1 MTTAMHDGTKFSRLP
16 RWMRQIGMMT
26 TTALAGALSVVM
38 AAPHAAADSSSYQP
52 ALDQLLDAMQQ
63 AANYDAALP
72 FATPDSDAMLMTG
85 LQNTNYELLS
95 AGLSRVT
102 ELFNGVFF
110 QSPEAIAGDAADSR
124 QYFQFFTPDIYYH
137 ATAGLAPGAT
147 YELTGTV
154 GKGTEGLAIATEAIT
169 GSTAVSK
176 ESLELDHGLVV
187 NPDGTFTVDIGP
199 TEPSGAVN
207 FINDTDATTNGDAS
221 LLIRDVLGDWAQGPG
236 SISIHCVSD
245 CPAFFSIPSTGIF
258 PGADGSGAEIGSLAG
273 TSTTQAASGG
283 SLLTT
288 LFTAFSNI
296 VGPFNQENMD
306 LAKVAGIELS
316 PNTMSAL
323 APETS
328 VFATGLPSA
337 DVSGGNF
344 DLKPDEALIVQVP
357 DVPSGYSGIE
367 LMNVFGAAL
376 PYTLAQTTL
385 NNTTAFADPDGSTY
399 YVVSA
404 TNPGVA
410 NWLDSNGVSSGE
422 IFARFENLPDGTDP
436 TGAVSTEVV
445 PVADVASYLPP
456 DTPTVSPAEY
466 AADMSQRVLSYDYA
480 LDVSREHAQPDWV
493 IQELLM
499 HGLQGVMGTDNFT
512 AVFGSDPATPL
523 ELRFTPALEPDW
535 SAVDHDIITNPVGS
549 LEAIFQNLPLVASDI
564 KLPVELAMGQTV
576 LSLLLPNQLGSL
588 LNDTVFDPN
597 TGIIAGFLNA
607 RDDLATAIL
616 TANNDFPTELGSVAT
631 AEWANMPELIQS
643 TGSTLLADLAAL
655 INPADL
661 FAT

>member
-1 MTTAMHDGTKFSRLP
+1 MAATG
-16 RWMRQIGMMT
+16 
-26 TTALAGALSVVM
+26 LAGALLM
-38 AAPHAAADSSSYQP
+38 MIPAPQATADTPSYQP

-63 AANYDAALP
+63 AVANDSALP

-85 LQNTNYELLS
+85 LENTNYELLS

-102 ELFNGVFF
+102 ELFDGVFF
-110 QSPEAIAGDAADSR
+110 QSPEVVAGDAADSR

-154 GKGTEGLAIATEAIT
+154 GKGTEALAIATEAIT

-187 NPDGTFTVDIGP
+187 NPDGIFTIDIGP

-236 SISIHCVSD
+236 SISIQCVSD

-258 PGADGSGAEIGSLAG
+258 PSADTATADIDSLTGA
-273 TSTTQAASGG
+273 STTQITSVD

-288 LFTAFSNI
+288 LFTAFGNI
-296 VGPFNQENMD
+296 VGPFNQENMG
-306 LAKVAGIELS
+306 LAEVAGDEL
-316 PNTMSAL
+316 PANTMSPL

-337 DVSGGNF
+337 EVSGGNF
-344 DLKPDEALIVQVP
+344 DLDPSEALIVKVP
-357 DVPSGYSGIE
+357 DVAAAYSGIE

-385 NNTTAFADPDGSTY
+385 NNITAFDDPDGYSY

-410 NWLDSNGVSSGE
+410 NWLDSNGVTSGE

-436 TGAVSTEVV
+436 TGLPVTTELV
-445 PVADVASYLPP
+445 PVADVASYLPA

-466 AADMSQRVLSYDYA
+466 AADMSERVFSYDYA
-480 LDVSREHAQPDWV
+480 LDLSRENAQPDWV
-493 IQELLM
+493 IQELLL
-499 HGLQGVMGTDNFT
+499 HGLQGVMGSDNFD
-512 AVFGSDPATPL
+512 AVFGSDPITPL
-523 ELRFTPALEPDW
+523 ALRFTPALAPDW
-535 SAVDHDIITNPVGS
+535 ATVDHDIVTNPVAS
-549 LEAIFQNLPLVASDI
+549 LEAIFNTLPLAGSDI
-564 KLPVELAMGQTV
+564 TLPMELGVGDTV
-576 LSLLLPNQLGSL
+576 LSLLLPQQLGSL
-588 LNDTVFDPN
+588 LDETVFDPN
-597 TGIIAGFLNA
+597 TGIIAGLLNA
-607 RDDLATAIL
+607 RDDLATAVL
-616 TANNDFPTELGSVAT
+616 TANNDFPSALGSLAT
-631 AEWANMPELIQS
+631 AEWANMPELIQA
-643 TGSTLLADLAAL
+643 TGSTLLTDLATL
-655 INPADL
+655 FNPADF
-661 FAT
+661 FAG

>member
-1 MTTAMHDGTKFSRLP
+1 MATSKSARAVQAAGMAT
-16 RWMRQIGMMT
+16 IG
-26 TTALAGALSVVM
+26 LAGALLM
-38 AAPHAAADSSSYQP
+38 TATAPQATADTPAYQP

-63 AANYDAALP
+63 AVTYDSSLP

-102 ELFNGVFF
+102 ELFDGVFF
-110 QSPEAIAGDAADSR
+110 QSPEVVAGDAADSR

-154 GKGTEGLAIATEAIT
+154 GKGTEALAIATEAIT

-187 NPDGTFTVDIGP
+187 NPDGTFTIDIGP

-207 FINDTDATTNGDAS
+207 FINDTDATTSGDAS

-236 SISIHCVSD
+236 SISLQCVSD

-258 PGADGSGAEIGSLAG
+258 PSADAATADIDALPGATQI
-273 TSTTQAASGG
+273 TSVD

-288 LFTAFSNI
+288 LFTAFANI
-296 VGPFNQENMD
+296 VGPFNQENMN
-306 LAKVAGIELS
+306 LAEVAGIEL
-316 PNTMSAL
+316 PANTMSPL

-337 DVSGGNF
+337 EVSGGNF
-344 DLKPDEALIVQVP
+344 DLDPSEALIVKVP
-357 DVPSGYSGIE
+357 DVAAAYSGIE

-376 PYTLAQTTL
+376 PFTLAQTTL
-385 NNTTAFADPDGSTY
+385 NNTTAFDDPDGYTY

-436 TGAVSTEVV
+436 TGLPVTTDVV
-445 PVADVASYLPP
+445 PVADVASYLPA

-466 AADMSQRVLSYDYA
+466 AADMSQRVFSYDYA
-480 LDVSREHAQPDWV
+480 LDASRETAQPDWV
-493 IQELLM
+493 LQELILN
-499 HGLQGVMGTDNFT
+499 GLQGVMGTDTFD
-512 AVFGSDPATPL
+512 AVFGSEPVTPL
-523 ELRFTPALEPDW
+523 ALRFTPALSPDW
-535 SAVDHDIITNPVGS
+535 ATVDHDIMTNPVAS
-549 LEAIFQNLPLVASDI
+549 LEAIFNTLPLATSDI
-564 KLPVELAMGQTV
+564 TLPMELGIGDTV
-576 LSLLLPNQLGSL
+576 LSLLFPQQLGSL
-588 LNDTVFDPN
+588 FDETVSDPN
-597 TGIIAGFLNA
+597 TGIIAGLLNA
-607 RDDLATAIL
+607 RDDLATAVL
-616 TANNDFPTELGSVAT
+616 TANNDFPSQLGSLAT
-631 AEWANMPELIQS
+631 AEWANMPELLQA
-643 TGSTLLADLAAL
+643 TGTTLLTDLSTL
-655 INPADL
+655 INPADF
-661 FAT
+661 FAA

>member
-1 MTTAMHDGTKFSRLP
+1 MAATG
-16 RWMRQIGMMT
+16 
-26 TTALAGALSVVM
+26 LAGALLM
-38 AAPHAAADSSSYQP
+38 MITAPQATADTPSYQP

-63 AANYDAALP
+63 AVANDSALP

-85 LQNTNYELLS
+85 LENTNYELLS

-102 ELFNGVFF
+102 ELFDGVFF
-110 QSPEAIAGDAADSR
+110 QSPEVVAGDAADSR

-154 GKGTEGLAIATEAIT
+154 GKGTEALAIATEAIT

-187 NPDGTFTVDIGP
+187 NPDGTFTIDIGP
-199 TEPSGAVN
+199 TDPSGAVN

-236 SISIHCVSD
+236 SISIQCVSD

-258 PGADGSGAEIGSLAG
+258 PSADTATADIDSLTGA
-273 TSTTQAASGG
+273 STTQITSVD

-288 LFTAFSNI
+288 LFTAFGNI
-296 VGPFNQENMD
+296 VGPFNQENMG
-306 LAKVAGIELS
+306 LAEVAGDEL
-316 PNTMSAL
+316 PANTMSPL

-337 DVSGGNF
+337 EVSGGNF
-344 DLKPDEALIVQVP
+344 DLDPSEALIVKVP
-357 DVPSGYSGIE
+357 DVAAAYSGIE

-385 NNTTAFADPDGSTY
+385 NNTTAFDDPDGYTY
-399 YVVSA
+399 YVVSS

-410 NWLDSNGVSSGE
+410 NWLDSNGVTSGE

-436 TGAVSTEVV
+436 TGLPVTTELV
-445 PVADVASYLPP
+445 PVADVASYLPA

-466 AADMSQRVLSYDYA
+466 AADMSERVFSYDYA
-480 LDVSREHAQPDWV
+480 LDLSRENAQPDWV
-493 IQELLM
+493 IQELLL
-499 HGLQGVMGTDNFT
+499 HGLQGVMGTDNFD
-512 AVFGSDPATPL
+512 AVFGSDPVTPL
-523 ELRFTPALEPDW
+523 ALRFTPALAPDW
-535 SAVDHDIITNPVGS
+535 ATVDHDIVTNPVAS
-549 LEAIFQNLPLVASDI
+549 LEAIFNTLPLAGSDI
-564 KLPVELAMGQTV
+564 TLPMELGVGDTV
-576 LSLLLPNQLGSL
+576 LSLLLPQQLGSL
-588 LNDTVFDPN
+588 LDETVFDPN
-597 TGIIAGFLNA
+597 TGIIAGLLNA
-607 RDDLATAIL
+607 RDDLATALL
-616 TANNDFPTELGSVAT
+616 TANNDFPSALGSLAT
-631 AEWANMPELIQS
+631 AEWANMPELIQA
-643 TGSTLLADLAAL
+643 TGSTLMTDLATL
-655 INPADL
+655 FNPADF
-661 FAT
+661 FAP

>member
-1 MTTAMHDGTKFSRLP
+1 MAATG
-16 RWMRQIGMMT
+16 
-26 TTALAGALSVVM
+26 LAGALLM
-38 AAPHAAADSSSYQP
+38 MITAPQATADTPSYQP

-63 AANYDAALP
+63 AVANDSALP

-85 LQNTNYELLS
+85 LENTNYELLS

-102 ELFNGVFF
+102 ELFDGVFF
-110 QSPEAIAGDAADSR
+110 QSPEVVAGDAADSR

-154 GKGTEGLAIATEAIT
+154 GKGTEALAIATEAIT

-187 NPDGTFTVDIGP
+187 NPDGTFTIDIGP

-236 SISIHCVSD
+236 SISIQCVSD

-258 PGADGSGAEIGSLAG
+258 PSADAATADIDSLTGA
-273 TSTTQAASGG
+273 STTQITSID

-288 LFTAFSNI
+288 LFTAFGNI
-296 VGPFNQENMD
+296 VGPFNQENMG
-306 LAKVAGIELS
+306 LAEVAGDEL
-316 PNTMSAL
+316 PANTMSAL

-337 DVSGGNF
+337 EVSGGNF
-344 DLKPDEALIVQVP
+344 DLDPSEALIVKVP
-357 DVPSGYSGIE
+357 DVAAAYSGIE

-376 PYTLAQTTL
+376 PFTLAQTTL
-385 NNTTAFADPDGSTY
+385 NNTTAFDDPDGYTY

-410 NWLDSNGVSSGE
+410 NWLDSNGVTSGE
-422 IFARFENLPDGTDP
+422 IFARFENLPGGTDP
-436 TGAVSTEVV
+436 TGLPVTTELV
-445 PVADVASYLPP
+445 PVADVASYLPA

-466 AADMSQRVLSYDYA
+466 AADMSERVFSYDYA
-480 LDVSREHAQPDWV
+480 LDLSRENAQPDWV
-493 IQELLM
+493 IQELLL
-499 HGLQGVMGTDNFT
+499 HGLQGVMGTDNFD
-512 AVFGSDPATPL
+512 AVFGSDPVTPL
-523 ELRFTPALEPDW
+523 ALRFTPALAPDW
-535 SAVDHDIITNPVGS
+535 ATVDHDIVTNPVAS
-549 LEAIFQNLPLVASDI
+549 LEAIFNTLPLAGSDI
-564 KLPVELAMGQTV
+564 TLPMELGVGDTV
-576 LSLLLPNQLGSL
+576 LSLLLPQQLGSL
-588 LNDTVFDPN
+588 VDETVFDPN
-597 TGIIAGFLNA
+597 TGIIAGLLNA
-607 RDDLATAIL
+607 RDDLATAVL
-616 TANNDFPTELGSVAT
+616 TANNDFPSQLGSLAT
-631 AEWANMPELIQS
+631 AEWANMPELIQA
-643 TGSTLLADLAAL
+643 TGSTLLTDLATL
-655 INPADL
+655 FNPADF
-661 FAT
+661 FAA

>member
-1 MTTAMHDGTKFSRLP
+1 MTTSKAARAVQAAAMAATG
-16 RWMRQIGMMT
+16 
-26 TTALAGALSVVM
+26 LAGALLM
-38 AAPHAAADSSSYQP
+38 TMTAPQATADTPAYQP

-63 AANYDAALP
+63 AVTYDSSLP

-102 ELFNGVFF
+102 ELFDGVFF
-110 QSPEAIAGDAADSR
+110 QSPEVVAGDAADSR

-154 GKGTEGLAIATEAIT
+154 GKGTEALAIATEAIT
-169 GSTAVSK
+169 GSTAVSE

-187 NPDGTFTVDIGP
+187 NPDGTFTIDIGP

-236 SISIHCVSD
+236 SISLQCVSD

-258 PGADGSGAEIGSLAG
+258 PSADAATADIDALTGA
-273 TSTTQAASGG
+273 STTQITSVD

-288 LFTAFSNI
+288 LFTAFANI
-296 VGPFNQENMD
+296 VGPFNQENMN
-306 LAKVAGIELS
+306 LAEVAGIEL
-316 PNTMSAL
+316 PANTMSPL

-337 DVSGGNF
+337 EVSGGNF
-344 DLKPDEALIVQVP
+344 DLDPGDALIVKVP
-357 DVPSGYSGIE
+357 DVAAAYSGIE

-376 PYTLAQTTL
+376 PFTLAQTTL
-385 NNTTAFADPDGSTY
+385 NNTTAFDDPDGYTY

-436 TGAVSTEVV
+436 TGLPVTTEVV
-445 PVADVASYLPP
+445 PVADVASYLPA

-466 AADMSQRVLSYDYA
+466 AADMSQRVFSYDYA
-480 LDVSREHAQPDWV
+480 LDASRETAQPDWV
-493 IQELLM
+493 LQELILN
-499 HGLQGVMGTDNFT
+499 GLQGVMGTDNFD
-512 AVFGSDPATPL
+512 AVFGSEPVTPL
-523 ELRFTPALEPDW
+523 ALRFTPALSPDW
-535 SAVDHDIITNPVGS
+535 TAVDHDIVTNPVAS
-549 LEAIFQNLPLVASDI
+549 LEAIFNNLPLAASDI
-564 KLPVELAMGQTV
+564 TLPMELGVGDTV
-576 LSLLLPNQLGSL
+576 LSLLLPQQLGSL
-588 LNDTVFDPN
+588 FDETVLDPN
-597 TGIIAGFLNA
+597 TGIIAGLLNA
-607 RDDLATAIL
+607 RDDLATAVL
-616 TANNDFPTELGSVAT
+616 TANNDFPSQLGSLAT
-631 AEWANMPELIQS
+631 AEWANMPELVQA
-643 TGSTLLADLAAL
+643 TGTTLLTDLSTL
-655 INPADL
+655 INPADY
-661 FAT
+661 FAA

>member
-1 MTTAMHDGTKFSRLP
+1 MAATG
-16 RWMRQIGMMT
+16 
-26 TTALAGALSVVM
+26 LAGALLM
-38 AAPHAAADSSSYQP
+38 MITAPQATADTPSYQP

-63 AANYDAALP
+63 AVANDSALP

-85 LQNTNYELLS
+85 LENTNYELLS

-102 ELFNGVFF
+102 ELFDGVFF
-110 QSPEAIAGDAADSR
+110 QSPEVVAGDAADSR

-154 GKGTEGLAIATEAIT
+154 GKGTEALAIATEAIT

-187 NPDGTFTVDIGP
+187 NPDGTFTIDIGP
-199 TEPSGAVN
+199 TDPSGAVN

-236 SISIHCVSD
+236 SISIQCVSD

-258 PGADGSGAEIGSLAG
+258 PSADTATADIDSLTGA
-273 TSTTQAASGG
+273 STTQITSVD

-288 LFTAFSNI
+288 LFTAFGNI
-296 VGPFNQENMD
+296 VGPFNQENMG
-306 LAKVAGIELS
+306 LAEVAGDEL
-316 PNTMSAL
+316 PANTMSPL

-337 DVSGGNF
+337 EVSGGNF
-344 DLKPDEALIVQVP
+344 DLDPSEALIVKVP
-357 DVPSGYSGIE
+357 DVAAAYSGIE

-385 NNTTAFADPDGSTY
+385 NNTTAFDDPDGYTY
-399 YVVSA
+399 YVVSS

-410 NWLDSNGVSSGE
+410 NWLDSNGVTSGE

-436 TGAVSTEVV
+436 TGLPVTTELV
-445 PVADVASYLPP
+445 PVADVASYLPA

-466 AADMSQRVLSYDYA
+466 AADMSERVFSYDYA
-480 LDVSREHAQPDWV
+480 LDLSRENAQPDWV
-493 IQELLM
+493 IQELLL
-499 HGLQGVMGTDNFT
+499 HGLQGVMGSDNFD
-512 AVFGSDPATPL
+512 AVFGSDPVTPL
-523 ELRFTPALEPDW
+523 ALRFTPALAPDW
-535 SAVDHDIITNPVGS
+535 ATVDHDIVTNPVAS
-549 LEAIFQNLPLVASDI
+549 LEAIFNTLPLAGSDI
-564 KLPVELAMGQTV
+564 ALPMELGVGDTV
-576 LSLLLPNQLGSL
+576 LSLLLPQQLGSL
-588 LNDTVFDPN
+588 FDETVFDPN
-597 TGIIAGFLNA
+597 TGIIAGLLNA
-607 RDDLATAIL
+607 RDDLATAVL
-616 TANNDFPTELGSVAT
+616 TANNDFPSALGSLAT
-631 AEWANMPELIQS
+631 AEWANMPELIQA
-643 TGSTLLADLAAL
+643 TGSTLMTDLATL
-655 INPADL
+655 FNPADF
-661 FAT
+661 FAA

>member
-1 MTTAMHDGTKFSRLP
+1 MASAMHDATVSSRP
-16 RWMRQIGMMT
+16 RRKWPPVI
-26 TTALAGALSVVM
+26 AAAACAGAVVM
-38 AAPHAAADSSSYQP
+38 AAAAPHATADSASYQP

-63 AANYDAALP
+63 AVAYDSGLP
-72 FATPDSDAMLMTG
+72 FATADSDTMLLTG

-110 QSPEAIAGDAADSR
+110 QSPEAVATDAADSR

-154 GKGTEGLAIATEAIT
+154 GKGTEALAIATEAIT

-176 ESLELDHGLVV
+176 ESLELDHNLVV

-199 TEPSGAVN
+199 IEPTGAVN
-207 FINDTDATTNGDAS
+207 FINDTDATINGDAS

-245 CPAFFSIPSTGIF
+245 CPAFFAIPSTGIF
-258 PGADGSGAEIGSLAG
+258 PGADGSAAEMTSLAG
-273 TSTTQAASGG
+273 TSTGQATSVD

-296 VGPFNQENMD
+296 VGPFNQENMH
-306 LAKVAGIELS
+306 LAEVAGIDLP

-323 APETS
+323 TPETS

-337 DVSGGNF
+337 AVSGGNF
-344 DLKPDEALIVQVP
+344 DLDPDQALIVQVP
-357 DVPSGYSGIE
+357 DVASGYSGIE
-367 LMNVFGAAL
+367 LMNVFGSAL
-376 PYTLAQTTL
+376 PFTLAQTTL
-385 NNTTAFADPDGSTY
+385 NNTTAFADPDGYTY

-410 NWLDSNGVSSGE
+410 NWLDSSGVSGGE
-422 IFARFENLPDGTDP
+422 IFARFENLPEGSDP
-436 TGAVSTEVV
+436 IGLPVTTEVV
-445 PVADVASYLPP
+445 PVADVASYLPA
-456 DTPTVSPAEY
+456 DTPTITPAEY

-480 LDVSREHAQPDWV
+480 LDLSREHAQPDWV
-493 IQELLM
+493 LQELLL
-499 HGLQGVMGTDNFT
+499 HGFQGVMGADNFA
-512 AVFGSDPATPL
+512 AVFGSEPTIPL
-523 ELRFTPALEPDW
+523 ELRFTPALAPDW
-535 SAVDHDIITNPVGS
+535 ATVDHDLLTNPIGS
-549 LEAIFQNLPLVASDI
+549 LEAIVNNLPLAASDI
-564 KLPVELAMGQTV
+564 NLPTELALGQTV
-576 LSLLLPNQLGSL
+576 LSLLFPQQIGSL

-597 TGIIAGFLNA
+597 TGIVAGLLNA
-607 RDDLATAIL
+607 RDDLATAVL
-616 TANNDFPTELGSVAT
+616 TANNGFPTELGGLAT
-631 AEWANMPELIQS
+631 LEWANMTELVQS
-643 TGSTLLADLAAL
+643 SSSTLLTELGAL
-655 INPADL
+655 LNPAG
-661 FAT
+661 